1 MECKVFVPFGALG
14 IGMTRKEFE
23 QGLKFKPDIICSDA
37 GSTDSGPYY
46 LGTGTSK
53 YARESV
59 KEDLRLMIKGGQQL
73 SIPIAIGSAGTCGV
87 DRSVDE
93 VEAICLEICEEEK
106 IEAKI
111 AKIYTEQAP
120 SRMKE
125 AYRAGRIH
133 PLEGAPTIDETTFD
147 DCSHIVALA
156 GVEPF
161 IEALNN
167 GSDIIISGRATDTAV
182 IASLPILRGCAI
194 ASSWHGAKIAECGP
208 ICTTTPMDGGVLLTV
223 GKDYFTIQPTI
234 EESQC
239 TVWTVSSHMLYENA
253 DPYRLIE
260 PSIVLNTKEA
270 TYTQVDDRT
279 VKVSGANYTN
289 KPNTLKL
296 EGAGPVGY
304 QTISLVGIKDR
315 EILTDPETW
324 IEGLSEKVVAEI
336 EELGIPKEAYDFD
349 LKPYGWNAVSPA
361 EVPGGYIPNELGI
374 LLVVTATSQA
384 LATKIAK
391 FFNPKLLHFSLDKY
405 EPMPSFAFPFSP
417 AEIQR
422 GPVYEFKLHHVL
434 EVEDFFDYIRVEYR
448 EVNQGKRRDSLADH
462 R

>member
-23 QGLKFKPDIICSDA
+23 QGLKFGPDIICSEAD
-37 GSTDSGPYY
+37 STDSGPYY

-53 YARESV
+53 YVRESV
-59 KEDLRLMIKGGQQL
+59 KDDLRLMIKGGQKL

-87 DRSVDE
+87 NRSVDE
-93 VEAICLEICEEEK
+93 LEVMRVVIYDDEK
-106 IEAKI
+106 IGAKI
-111 AKIYTEQAP
+111 AKICTEQAP
-120 SRMKE
+120 ARRKE

-133 PLEGAPTIDETTFD
+133 ALEGAPTIDETTFD
-147 DCSHIVALA
+147 DCAHIVALA

-161 IEALNN
+161 FEALNN

-324 IEGLSEKVVAEI
+324 IEGLSEKEI
-336 EELGIPKEAYDFD
+336 GRA
-349 LKPYGWNAVSPA
+349 
-361 EVPGGYIPNELGI
+361 
-374 LLVVTATSQA
+374 
-384 LATKIAK
+384 
-391 FFNPKLLHFSLDKY
+391 
-405 EPMPSFAFPFSP
+405 
-417 AEIQR
+417 
-422 GPVYEFKLHHVL
+422 
-434 EVEDFFDYIRVEYR
+434 
-448 EVNQGKRRDSLADH
+448 
-462 R
+462 